1 MRQAVA
7 LLVCAVLVSA
17 CSAPS
22 PKPASHP
29 PSKRVHPSTHN
40 PNAGR
45 YAMEHDAAPK
55 PSEVPPD
62 VHSVPDAVPRPE
74 PRSRGGNAPTY
85 SVFGK
90 TYRVLDD
97 ARGFRERGY
106 ASWYGKKFHGN
117 TTANGEVYDMFQMT
131 AAHKSLPLPSYVR
144 VTRIDNGKSVVVRV
158 NDRGPFHAGRVI
170 DLSYAAAARLDMLQQ
185 GSAKVEVVALDPLE
199 PAAPSDSW
207 LQVAAYLDP
216 INAVVM
222 KEELAR
228 HGHGDAQILIDD
240 ADGGPLH
247 RVVLGPFHDAQ
258 QAESV
263 RTRLQSIGYAPT
275 PMRQ

>member
-1 MRQAVA
+1 MRPAFALVA
-7 LLVCAVLVSA
+7 CAVLVSA
-17 CSAPS
+17 CSTAA
-22 PKPASHP
+22 PKPTP
-29 PSKRVHPSTHN
+29 PSKRAQPSTHD

-45 YAMEHDAAPK
+45 YTMEHDAAPK
-55 PSEVPPD
+55 PSEVPAD
-62 VHSVPDAVPRPE
+62 VHRIPEPVPRAE
-74 PRSRGGNAPTY
+74 PRSRGGNSPSY

-117 TTANGEVYDMFQMT
+117 KTANGEVYDMFQMT
-131 AAHKSLPLPSYVR
+131 AAHKSLPLPSYAR
-144 VTRIDNGKSVVVRV
+144 VTRLDNGKSVVVRV

-199 PAAPSDSW
+199 KPATPTDSW
-207 LQVAAYLDP
+207 LQVAAYADP

-222 KEELAR
+222 KEELVR
-228 HGHGDAQILIDD
+228 HGHEDAQILIED
-240 ADGGPLH
+240 ADGAPLH
-247 RVVLGPFHDAQ
+247 RVVLGPFRDAR
-258 QAESV
+258 QADSI
-263 RTRLQSIGYAPT
+263 RSRLQAIGYAPT